1 MCRCYDVYHKPFLVV
16 SGGGRGRANLI
27 IKCKFILFFQKEKKS
42 LIEELET
49 TKNQYGECNHELV
62 RLQDIVERLQA
73 DKSKLSRR
81 VSKLV
86 HNGNSKNTDI

>member
-1 MCRCYDVYHKPFLVV
+1 MMSVA
-16 SGGGRGRANLI
+16 SGGEREGANLI
-27 IKCKFILFFQKEKKS
+27 IKCKFILFFPKEKKS

-49 TKNQYGECNHELV
+49 TKNQYGECNDELV

-73 DKSKLSRR
+73 DKAKLSRR

-86 HNGNSKNTDI
+86 HNGNLKNTDI